1 MKFREILNKHWW
13 KLNYKISNY
22 QIYKLRES
30 LDIDEIIKRNLTE
43 QIRQKISEKIKI
55 EKTGDQQYPK
65 ITEDDGLY
73 RNYPTFNQEPTTEY
87 KTEIIILNKED
98 LFDLFYSFNQLSE
111 SEKESVMKN
120 LALSEEY
127 YINQVRSD
135 KLDSILMET
144 WCQEINFSPGSINI

>member
-43 QIRQKISEKIKI
+43 QIRQKFYEKIKI

-65 ITEDDGLY
+65 ITEDDGLH
-73 RNYPTFNQEPTTEY
+73 PSFNQEPTTEY

-127 YINQVRSD
+127 YLNQVRSD

-144 WCQEINFSPGSINI
+144 WGQEINFPPSSINI